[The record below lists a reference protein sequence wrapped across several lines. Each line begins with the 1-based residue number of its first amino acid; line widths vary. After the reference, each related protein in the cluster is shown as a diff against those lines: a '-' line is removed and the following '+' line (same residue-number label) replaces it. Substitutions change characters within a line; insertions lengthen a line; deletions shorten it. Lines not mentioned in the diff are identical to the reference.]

1 LNRMEWNCVT
11 RHFLLSLRPLIIEH
25 ACMLRHHMAHTQYK
39 QVALPRRS
47 RTYQPVLVIDYR
59 IHPSTKATVL
69 SFIGKKSKHLSGVT
83 NSAKNLV
90 FSSIIL
96 AQAQEFRLFRF
107 KTFSCG
113 AHVRRL
119 QVRLLQEPNLT
130 IRF

>member
-1 LNRMEWNCVT
+1 MSV
-11 RHFLLSLRPLIIEH
+11 
-25 ACMLRHHMAHTQYK
+25 ACSGATWHTQCK
-39 QVALPRRS
+39 QVAFAHAL
-47 RTYQPVLVIDYR
+47 RTYQPVWVTDYR
-59 IHPSTKATVL
+59 MHPSTKATVL
-69 SFIGKKSKHLSGVT
+69 SFIGKKSKHFSGVT